1 MGKTLRAMEG
11 GKTQYGPMISVLVP
25 AQISG
30 GGHTQD
36 IVLFDNILCHCQGL
50 GERDS
55 LSLLRRKVTISG
67 QESKIDF

>member
-1 MGKTLRAMEG
+1 MEG

-30 GGHTQD
+30 GGNTQD

-50 GERDS
+50 GKKDS
-55 LSLLRRKVTISG
+55 LSLLRRKVTLSG
-67 QESKIDF
+67 QESKTDF